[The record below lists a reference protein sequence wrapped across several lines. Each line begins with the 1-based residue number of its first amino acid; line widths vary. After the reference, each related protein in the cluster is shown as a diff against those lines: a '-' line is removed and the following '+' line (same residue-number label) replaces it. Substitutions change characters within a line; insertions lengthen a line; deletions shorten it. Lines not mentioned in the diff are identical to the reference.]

1 MIADDRED
9 PPVPVTQP
17 LGRDDATPST
27 ASARPERT
35 WHARDERER
44 DEDAHLTGMSS
55 GDDRR

>member
-1 MIADDRED
+1 M
-9 PPVPVTQP
+9 PVTQP